1 MKRLSIDISREAF
14 SKALINKG
22 KLVVA
27 RDVLRKNAHKLLDK
41 WLDKPA
47 PEVGEKITF
56 TVVEDRGYP
65 FSR

>member
-1 MKRLSIDISREAF
+1 MRQLQIDISREAF
-14 SKALINKG
+14 SKVLIGKG

-27 RDVLRKNAHKLLDK
+27 RDVLRTNAHKLLDK
-41 WLDKPA
+41 WLDKRV
-47 PEVGEKITF
+47 PEVGEEITF